1 MTLASALFSAHCG
14 ALLPGSYLFGSI
26 LPFIVSNALCLPSA
40 LLQHVGAGRQL
51 PGPPALSRALS
62 GSPISFPLTS
72 GICTCCSPG
81 KTESQLRVRG
91 PRTVVD
97 PENGFNLSL
106 SHLLNADA
114 GGPRLLTKLSRL
126 LFISPCGLSGPQR
139 KLTAQAISLCYPG
152 PLWSLPKDSHSSSGL
167 Q

>member
-1 MTLASALFSAHCG
+1 MALALDLLSAHCG
-14 ALLPGSYLFGSI
+14 DLLFGLHLFESV
-26 LPFIVSNALCLPSA
+26 LFFIVSNVLVSPSA
-40 LLQHVGAGRQL
+40 LLLHMGAGRQP
-51 PGPPALSRALS
+51 PGPPAHSRALS

-72 GICTCCSPG
+72 RICTCCSPG

-114 GGPRLLTKLSRL
+114 GGPRLLTKLSACFSSR
-126 LFISPCGLSGPQR
+126 P
-139 KLTAQAISLCYPG
+139 AADQA
-152 PLWSLPKDSHSSSGL
+152 HR
-167 Q
+167 